1 MLNISDKLCNG
12 SGSENRTV
20 QYPPALT
27 TCSTENLILANLKA
41 KKKLANNNINMRHHT
56 HLH

>member
-41 KKKLANNNINMRHHT
+41 KKKLANNNINM
-56 HLH
+56 